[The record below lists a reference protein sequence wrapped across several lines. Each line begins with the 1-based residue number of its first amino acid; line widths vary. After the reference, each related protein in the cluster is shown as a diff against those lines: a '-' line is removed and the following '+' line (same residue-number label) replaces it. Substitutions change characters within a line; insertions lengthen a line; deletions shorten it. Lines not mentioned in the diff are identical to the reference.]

1 MSEWPAYLVAFLNG
15 LSPEAVLVIDIIA
28 CNLGVLFML
37 RLFGQ
42 HGLLAFIVIAIMTAN
57 IQVLQVVKFGFYA
70 DPVALGTVVFTAS
83 YFATDCL
90 TEFYGRAAARRGIML
105 GFASYL
111 LATMFLMIGMG
122 YSPLTS
128 EQAGEGF
135 SWALPFHDHVVALFL
150 PAPAF
155 LIAGMTAY
163 LVSQFNDMWIFL
175 LLRRITHARFLW
187 LRTTGSTA
195 ISGLIDNTVFSL
207 LAFMV
212 LAPVPVPW
220 HALVFTYIL
229 GTYLLRLVLAF
240 LESPFMY
247 LARRC
252 LPSADRPAYQD
263 SLQVARA

>member
-1 MSEWPAYLVAFLNG
+1 MNEWPAQLVGFLNG
-15 LSPEAVLVIDIIA
+15 LPPELVLAIDVVV

-37 RLFGQ
+37 RLFGK
-42 HGLLAFIVIAIMTAN
+42 HGLFAFIVVAILMAN
-57 IQVLQVVKFGFYA
+57 IQVLKVVKFGLYT

-90 TEFYGRAAARRGIML
+90 TEFYGRAAAGRGIML

-111 LATMFLMIGMG
+111 LATVFTLIGMG
-122 YSPLTS
+122 YPPLTP

-135 SWALPFHDHVVALFL
+135 GWALPYHEHIVALFL

-155 LIAGMTAY
+155 LIAGMTSY
-163 LVSQFNDMWIFL
+163 LVSQFNDRWVFL
-175 LLRRITHARFLW
+175 LLRRITHARLLW

-195 ISGLIDNTVFSL
+195 VSALIDNTVFSL
-207 LAFMV
+207 LAFKL

-220 HALVFTYIL
+220 DALIFTYIL
-229 GTYLLRLVLAF
+229 GTYLLRLGLAC

-252 LPSADRPAYQD
+252 LPPEDRPAY
-263 SLQVARA
+263 RATL

>member
-1 MSEWPAYLVAFLNG
+1 MNEWPAQLVGFLNG
-15 LSPEAVLVIDIIA
+15 LPPELVLAIDIVV

-37 RLFGQ
+37 RLFGK
-42 HGLLAFIVIAIMTAN
+42 HGLFAFIVVAILMAN
-57 IQVLQVVKFGFYA
+57 IQVLKVVKFGIYT

-90 TEFYGRAAARRGIML
+90 TEFYGRAAAGRGIML

-111 LATMFLMIGMG
+111 LATVFTLIGMG
-122 YSPLTS
+122 YPPLTP

-135 SWALPFHDHVVALFL
+135 AWALPYHEHIVALFL

-155 LIAGMTAY
+155 LIAGMTSY
-163 LVSQFNDMWIFL
+163 LVSQFNDRWVFL
-175 LLRRITHARFLW
+175 LLRRFTHARQLW

-195 ISGLIDNTVFSL
+195 ISALIDNTVFSL
-207 LAFMV
+207 LAFKV

-220 HALVFTYIL
+220 DALIFTYIL

-247 LARRC
+247 MARRC
-252 LPSADRPAYQD
+252 LPSDDRPAY
-263 SLQVARA
+263 RATL

>member
-1 MSEWPAYLVAFLNG
+1 MYEWPAQLVVFLNG
-15 LSPEAVLVIDIIA
+15 LSPELVLVIDILA
-28 CNLGVLFML
+28 CNLGVLLML
-37 RLFGQ
+37 RLFGK
-42 HGLLAFIVIAIMTAN
+42 HGLFAFIVVAILMAN
-57 IQVLQVVKFGFYA
+57 IQLMKVVEFGFFT

-83 YFATDCL
+83 YFATDAL
-90 TEFYGRAAARRGIML
+90 TEFYGRAAARRGIMI

-111 LATMFLMIGMG
+111 LATIFLLIGMG
-122 YSPLTS
+122 YPPLTP
-128 EQAGEGF
+128 EQAHGDF
-135 SWALPFHDHVVALFL
+135 VWALPFHEHILALFL

-155 LIAGMTAY
+155 LIAGMTSY
-163 LVSQFNDMWIFL
+163 LISQFNDMWVFL
-175 LLRRITHARFLW
+175 LLRRVTHARLLW

-220 HALVFTYIL
+220 HALIFTYIL
-229 GTYLLRLVLAF
+229 GTYLLRLALAF

-252 LPSADRPAYQD
+252 LPPEDVPAY
-263 SLQVARA
+263 RATL